1 MSSVPA
7 TPPIDQSL
15 HHTVTMDDL
24 AFLDQLTS
32 NPHRVPKFR
41 RREAIFDPLI
51 FAAAVSSGPHIT
63 RHHFHHD
70 FFPTDDYHP
79 SDRHPEVGS
88 YDNCDW
94 SGDDIASADAPT
106 VPRYVSHQKPRRE
119 RLKQEALHVIERRDG
134 LNDARSSKSRPSE
147 DLSVA
152 TSPKKR
158 RPSLLPSHDPEPL
171 QNILKSLDNANT
183 LCPAPHATVSPTL
196 QNNFSL
202 AHPPQQK
209 LSSRPTLVVQC
220 RARTRIPT
228 PHGPVFLHLYH
239 NNWDT
244 KEHLAIVADSA
255 QLEAGSST
263 EFIAPPIRSR
273 SLDAQ
278 WHEGETDMERII
290 RGAYVGRLSPNSSI
304 VSVPRS
310 STSSSKYSDFVVPA
324 PMVRIHSECF
334 TGETIGSMR
343 CDCGEQLDE
352 AIRLISQ
359 PETIRSSKPNT
370 PSITIPGRGAVV
382 YLRQEGRGIGL
393 LEKIRAYNLQ
403 DLGHDTVSANL
414 LLGHGAD
421 ERGYEIAAAIMR
433 DLGLGAGGDGDG
445 EEAEKKGV
453 RLLTNNPEKMEALER
468 EGIRIDERVAMVPRS
483 WKCGNDHHGHSHSRK
498 QRKARK
504 SLSKRS
510 NGKRSTEQGQ
520 AEDESESDAADS
532 DSSHASFV
540 DLQLRRGG
548 ATLIGAGAAH
558 GPELERYLRTKVQRM
573 RHMIDI
579 PSSTSQSQSQSSS
592 SNAQSTNS
600 PQTSASTPFADAPSD
615 NQQTHASELAYKM
628 GLVSQNVSD
637 GEDDDE
643 EEEGHAHMSHSIRSL
658 VASTPD
664 LESDRGSVGRL
675 SVIGSRAVSPA
686 NIS

>member
-1 MSSVPA
+1 MSSTPA
-7 TPPIDQSL
+7 TPSIDQSL
-15 HHTVTMDDL
+15 HRPVTMDDL

-32 NPHRVPKFR
+32 ITSHRVVPKFQ
-41 RREAIFDPLI
+41 RREAVFDPLI
-51 FAAAVSSGPHIT
+51 FAAAVSSGPHNT

-79 SDRHPEVGS
+79 NDKHPEVGS
-88 YDNCDW
+88 YGTCDW
-94 SGDDIASADAPT
+94 SEDDIAALGTASADAP
-106 VPRYVSHQKPRRE
+106 PRYVSHQKSRKERLQEEALRSMGQGDRE
-119 RLKQEALHVIERRDG
+119 RLHTTK
-134 LNDARSSKSRPSE
+134 
-147 DLSVA
+147 
-152 TSPKKR
+152 SPKKR

-171 QNILKSLDNANT
+171 QSILKCLENANT
-183 LCPAPHATVSPTL
+183 LCPAPKPIASPRAR
-196 QNNFSL
+196 NDSSL
-202 AHPPQQK
+202 AHAPQPK
-209 LSSRPTLVVQC
+209 LSSRPALTVQC
-220 RARTRIPT
+220 RARTRVPT

-244 KEHLAIVADSA
+244 KEHLAVVADSA
-255 QLEAGSST
+255 QLEAGPLN
-263 EFIAPPIRSR
+263 ELVAPPIRSR
-273 SLDAQ
+273 SLDAR

-304 VSVPRS
+304 VSTPHASSS
-310 STSSSKYSDFVVPA
+310 STTTTASDYIIPA

-352 AIRLISQ
+352 AIRLISVPQ
-359 PETIRSSKPNT
+359 TIRSSKPKS
-370 PSITIPGRGAVV
+370 PSIKIPGRGAVI

-433 DLGLGAGGDGDG
+433 DLGLGAGGEGDG
-445 EEAEKKGV
+445 GKAERKGV

-468 EGIRIDERVAMVPRS
+468 EGIRIEERVAMVPRS
-483 WKCGNDHHGHSHSRK
+483 WKCGNDHSPKRRKAEKRSGGK
-498 QRKARK
+498 QRSSMEKQQARDDAD
-504 SLSKRS
+504 S
-510 NGKRSTEQGQ
+510 NS
-520 AEDESESDAADS
+520 DS
-532 DSSHASFV
+532 DSSHASFE

-573 RHMIDI
+573 RHMIDL
-579 PSSTSQSQSQSSS
+579 PPSQSQSQSSS
-592 SNAQSTNS
+592 SPSHSTPS
-600 PQTSASTPFADAPSD
+600 PQTTVSSPAADTA
-615 NQQTHASELAYKM
+615 HASELAYKM

-637 GEDDDE
+637 GEDDEDE
-643 EEEGHAHMSHSIRSL
+643 DDRAHVRRSQSMRSL

-675 SVIGSRAVSPA
+675 STMGSRAASPTHA
-686 NIS
+686 T